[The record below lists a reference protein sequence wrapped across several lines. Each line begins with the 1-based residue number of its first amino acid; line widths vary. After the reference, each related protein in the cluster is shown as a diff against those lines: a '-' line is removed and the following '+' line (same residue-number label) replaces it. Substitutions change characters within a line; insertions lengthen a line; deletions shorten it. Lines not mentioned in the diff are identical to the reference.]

1 MRQRASS
8 QDGPRATKP
17 AIAVPPESG
26 GAPSRTMDVLERIR
40 TDILQGRLRPGA
52 RMKIEEMRRHYKVGL
67 SPLREALSLLTS
79 EHLVERIDQ
88 RGFRVAPA
96 SHAEFRELLQTRCWL
111 EERALRE
118 SIEHGDSAWEER
130 VVLAHHRLQRLKR
143 AAGADHSVIETAWE
157 EAHRAFHMA
166 LISGCG
172 SAILLRFCSQLYDL
186 NVRYRQIAGVHAYP
200 RRYIETE
207 HRDIVDAALA
217 RDADTAVARLVAH
230 YQKTGAYLK
239 KALS

>member
-1 MRQRASS
+1 MKQRASS
-8 QDGPRATKP
+8 RGEPAGTEHVMQEAGAT
-17 AIAVPPESG
+17 G
-26 GAPSRTMDVLERIR
+26 GSTSRTMEAFERIR
-40 TDILQGRLRPGA
+40 VDILQGRLNPGA
-52 RMKIEEMRRHYKVGL
+52 RMKIEEMRDHYKVGL

-96 SHAEFRELLQTRCWL
+96 SLAEFTELLQTRCWL

-118 SIEHGDSAWEER
+118 SISHGGEAWEEG
-130 VVLAHHRLQRLKR
+130 VVIAHHRLQRLAR
-143 AAGADHSVIETAWE
+143 AAGADHSIVAAAWE
-157 EAHRAFHMA
+157 EAHRAFHTA

-172 SAILLRFCSQLYDL
+172 SAILLRFCSQLYDM
-186 NVRYRQIAGVHAYP
+186 NVRYRQISGVYAYP
-200 RRYIETE
+200 RRNIETE
-207 HRDIVDAALA
+207 HRDIMKAALS
-217 RDADTAVARLVAH
+217 RDADTAIAKLVMH